1 MVQSVGY
8 WLAVDPVGEM
18 QVGLTDAFVLVGTL
32 VVADV
37 AAAAKPAV
45 MRAGVD
51 GSTAVCQRSA
61 RYDGALQGDC
71 GGLDSS
77 MP

>member
-1 MVQSVGY
+1 
-8 WLAVDPVGEM
+8 M
-18 QVGLTDAFVLVGTL
+18 QAGLTDAFVLVGTL

-37 AAAAKPAV
+37 AVAVAAKPAV